1 MLRVVIAMSV
11 MVLSVLAVTGCVRRA
26 EASTLTPLGI
36 AADGSTILNGVERS
50 FFIKPEIT
58 KLTAGKITF
67 RFKNLDVVTHEMLV
81 VHAQGLS
88 FGLPYDFSISRVIEA
103 QMDKPGETGD
113 IPPGTTGE
121 VTLDLPPGR
130 YVLICNLVGHY
141 QAGMHTLIDLAP
153 AK

>member
-1 MLRVVIAMSV
+1 MIAMSV
-11 MVLSVLAVTGCVRRA
+11 LVLSMLAVAGCTKRV
-26 EASTLTPLGI
+26 EAGELKLLNPVT
-36 AADGSTILNGVERS
+36 ADGATILNGTERS
-50 FFIKPEIT
+50 FYIKPETT
-58 KLTAGKITF
+58 KLAAGKITF

-81 VHAQGLS
+81 VHAQGVG
-88 FGLPYDFSISRVIEA
+88 FGLPYDFGISRVIEA

-141 QAGMHTLIDLAP
+141 QAGMHTLIDLN
-153 AK
+153 